1 MRFVDRLGAE
11 DRMMLSISEAWPQDI
26 GAVVVLDGTSLLD
39 DGGRFRIERVRD
51 AVAARL
57 HLVPRFRQVIH
68 APGRLL
74 GPPCWVDAPA
84 FDLAEHVRELRMEA
98 PAGEPELLA
107 AVEELRLRPLDR
119 SRPLWEMWFLT
130 GMPQRRVTL
139 FVRIHHAIG
148 DGLAAMTIVSA
159 FLDRQPDAPVG
170 RPLRWQPRRPPRP
183 AELAADR
190 LLQHLRA
197 MLRALR
203 TVAGLPGTLR
213 RVRVAWPAMR
223 ELVGEPAAPKTSLN
237 RVIGT
242 DRLAALVR
250 ASYPEA
256 RRVGHSRHAS
266 VNDILLAATAA
277 GARKLLQSR
286 GELVEGLEVRAY
298 VPVTMRRHLHG
309 PEQGTH
315 IAQMVVPLE
324 LRQQAPLERLR
335 AIASETDRRKART
348 RTSLSTLFGNGLV
361 RRLALAAVIR
371 QRVNIGT
378 ASVPGSP
385 RPAYLAGAR
394 LLEVFPLLALVGN
407 VPLSVGAVSYAGTL
421 GIGVTADRDAF
432 PDFDVFVAGVR
443 EELAALGVARG
454 RGTPA
459 GAERR

>member
-1 MRFVDRLGAE
+1 
-11 DRMMLSISEAWPQDI
+11 
-26 GAVVVLDGTSLLD
+26 
-39 DGGRFRIERVRD
+39 
-51 AVAARL
+51 VA
-57 HLVPRFRQVIH
+57 
-68 APGRLL
+68 
-74 GPPCWVDAPA
+74 
-84 FDLAEHVRELRMEA
+84 
-98 PAGEPELLA
+98 
-107 AVEELRLRPLDR
+107 
-119 SRPLWEMWFLT
+119 
-130 GMPQRRVTL
+130 L

-148 DGLAAMTIVSA
+148 DGLAAMTIVTA
-159 FLDRQPDAPVG
+159 FLDRTPDRLVE
-170 RPLRWQPRRPPRP
+170 RPRPWRPRRPPRP

-190 LLQHLRA
+190 LTHHLRA
-197 MLRALR
+197 VLRALR
-203 TVAGLPGTLR
+203 QIAGLRGTLR
-213 RVRVAWPAMR
+213 RVRVAWPAIR
-223 ELVGEPAAPKTSLN
+223 ELVAEPPAPKTSLN

-256 RRVGHSRHAS
+256 RRVGHASHAS
-266 VNDILLAATAA
+266 VNDVLLAATAA

-286 GELVEGLEVRAY
+286 GEPVEGLEVRAY

-309 PEQGTH
+309 AEEGTH

-324 LRQQAPLERLR
+324 LSQQAPLERLR
-335 AIASETDRRKART
+335 AIAFETDRRKART

-454 RGTPA
+454 RRTAVGA
-459 GAERR
+459 GRR